1 MKSKGHYFYNAI
13 IFVMLWLA
21 VDEITISMILLPITI
36 SAFPD
41 VDLHFNSHRNFLFH
55 SVLIWLILCFYNFT
69 IISVLSMFSIGLHC
83 LFDVRLKRKKWR
95 GFYSLKI
102 WANKPFWFFLKKK
115 RGTMSTIWYL
125 MNFVISGLV
134 LIYILI

>member
-102 WANKPFWFFLKKK
+102 WANKPCWFFLKKK